1 MMDVE
6 FLSRIQF
13 AGTIMFHYLFPPLS
27 IGLGLQLFLCELAYF
42 RTRKLEWEAAARFWT
57 KVFAV
62 NFAMGVAS
70 GIVMEFEFGTNWAA
84 YSRFVGDVFGSALAA
99 EGIFAFFLES
109 GFLAVLVFGW
119 DRVGPAMHLL
129 STAMVFLGSM
139 FSAVWIVVANS
150 WQQTPA
156 GFHIVWHDVQGEMM
170 PRAEVTDF
178 WEMVFN
184 PSSVDRLTHT
194 LVGAMVLGAFFVAS
208 VSSYYILKDRH
219 QDIARKCLTF
229 ALPSALVFTLAAA
242 ISGHDSAQKL
252 VETQP
257 AKLAAME
264 AHFHT
269 TSEPTG
275 LYLFGWPDAEKKQ
288 VRFGLQLPYLL
299 SFLVYNDPMKPVPGM
314 DQIAEND
321 RPPIW
326 LPFQTFHLMVGL
338 GSLMIVVAGLGC
350 YYWYRE
356 RLEQKRWLLWIIV
369 FMPLAA
375 MTANH
380 AGWVTAEVGRQP
392 WIVYPSELDGE
403 PVMGLRTSD
412 GLSES
417 VTAEQVLSSIILF
430 AIIYSLLFSV
440 WIFVLNRK
448 IQHGPESVQE
458 LADHKAR
465 LRTEREKENLAMEWF
480 QQGMMGDDEKSSD
493 SPRSEIAS
501 GQERYL
507 RQTDTPDGIR
517 R

>member
-1 MMDVE
+1 MDVE
-6 FLSRIQF
+6 ILSRVQF

-27 IGLGLQLFLCELAYF
+27 IGLGLQLFLCELMFF
-42 RTRKLEWEAAARFWT
+42 RTRDLAWESAARFWT

-119 DRVGPAMHLL
+119 DRVRPGMHLF
-129 STAMVFLGSM
+129 STLMVFLGSV

-156 GFHIVWHDVQGEMM
+156 GYHIVWHDVQGTPM

-178 WEMVFN
+178 WAMVFN

-194 LVGAMVLGAFFVAS
+194 LLGALVLGAFFVAS
-208 VSSYYILKDRH
+208 VSSFYLLRGKH
-219 QDIARKCLTF
+219 QPIARKCMSI
-229 ALPSALVFTLAAA
+229 ALPSALLFTLLAA

-264 AHFHT
+264 AHFE
-269 TSEPTG
+269 TSDEPTG
-275 LYLFGWPDAEKKQ
+275 LYLFGWPDSESKTVYGG
-288 VRFGLQLPYLL
+288 VRVPKML
-299 SFLVYNDPMKPVPGM
+299 SFLVYDNFTTPVPGL
-314 DQIAEND
+314 DQIPPNE
-321 RPPIW
+321 RPPVW
-326 LPFQTFHLMVGL
+326 LPFQMFHLMVAMGT
-338 GSLMIVVAGLGC
+338 LMIGVAGLSVG
-350 YYWYRE
+350 YWWFGK
-356 RLEQKRWLLWIIV
+356 LETKRWLMWTIV

-380 AGWVTAEVGRQP
+380 AGWITAEVGRQP
-392 WIVYPSELDGE
+392 WIVYPSVQNGVEM
-403 PVMGLRTSD
+403 MGLRTSD

-417 VTAEQVLSSIILF
+417 VTAEQVLTSIIMF
-430 AIIYSLLFSV
+430 AIIYSMLFAV
-440 WIFVLNRK
+440 WIFVLNNK
-448 IQHGPESVQE
+448 IQHGPETVEE
-458 LADHKAR
+458 LAAHKEKVSRSSHTVKEMFESQSQKLGGAM
-465 LRTEREKENLAMEWF
+465 LEEER
-480 QQGMMGDDEKSSD
+480 
-493 SPRSEIAS
+493 R
-501 GQERYL
+501 
-507 RQTDTPDGIR
+507 
-517 R
+517 